1 MRKSYASPTDNLAIP
16 IVRMLIP
23 IADRGMKD
31 KPSETE
37 IKVFGEYRVHN
48 VTLATFVIA
57 AISY

>member
-1 MRKSYASPTDNLAIP
+1 MCKSYASSTDNLAIP

-23 IADRGMKD
+23 IADRGMKN

-37 IKVFGEYRVHN
+37 TKVFSEYRVHN